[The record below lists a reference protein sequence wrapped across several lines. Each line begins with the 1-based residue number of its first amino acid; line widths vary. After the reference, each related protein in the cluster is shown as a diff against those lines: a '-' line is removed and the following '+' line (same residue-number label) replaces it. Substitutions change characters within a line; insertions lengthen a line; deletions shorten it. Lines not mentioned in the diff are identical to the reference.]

1 MKMTILI
8 STGILFMAPFC
19 FAGGSSSAGAGE
31 RVQRDIPSEILSHSV
46 LVSLEKLL
54 NDKHGDQCVVPTTAK
69 DIHWMCL
76 GALPPVTQPMIYPNS
91 CGFLMTIECP
101 GETATIFGQTVSY
114 SLLSPAGQRN
124 TVAPTDTRVTIDTV
138 QFK

>member
-8 STGILFMAPFC
+8 STGIFLMAPFC
-19 FAGGSSSAGAGE
+19 FAGGSSSAGAGQP
-31 RVQRDIPSEILSHSV
+31 QRDIPMEILNHSV
-46 LVSLEKLL
+46 VVSLEKLM
-54 NDKHGDQCVVPTTAK
+54 NEKYSNQCVVPSTEK

-76 GALPPVTQPMIYPNS
+76 GALPPVTQPTIYPNS
-91 CGFLMTIECP
+91 CGFVMTIVCP
-101 GETATIFGQTVSY
+101 GETATVFGQTVSY

-124 TVAPTDTRVTIDTV
+124 TVTPTETHITIETV